1 MVEYKSSLDRLNNMK
16 NKEIIL
22 GMDHNINFLKHD
34 VHPKTQ
40 EFIELNLDMN
50 LLPVITKPT
59 RVSTTSATL
68 IDNIF
73 VSNRLQHSI
82 NSAVIITDISDPFP
96 CILTVNNFNQ
106 SKDRKTKITKRKLN
120 KESLDKIKK
129 DIGNID
135 WETEIKNQDVNK
147 AFEIFHNKLL
157 EILNLHA
164 PERTLSQRKA
174 NK

>member
-1 MVEYKSSLDRLNNMK
+1 MK

-40 EFIELNLDMN
+40 EFIELNFDMN

-73 VSNRLQHSI
+73 VNNRLQHSI
-82 NSAVIITDISDPFP
+82 NSAVIITDISDHFP

-120 KESLDKIKK
+120 KENMNKIKK

-147 AFEIFHNKLL
+147 AFEIFHNKLI

-164 PERTLSQRKA
+164 TERTLYLKE
-174 NK
+174 K

>member
-1 MVEYKSSLDRLNNMK
+1 
-16 NKEIIL
+16 
-22 GMDHNINFLKHD
+22 
-34 VHPKTQ
+34 
-40 EFIELNLDMN
+40 MN
-50 LLPVITKPT
+50 LLPAAKPT
-59 RVSTTSATL
+59 GVSTTSATL

-82 NSAVIITDISDPFP
+82 NSAVIITDISDHFP

-120 KESLDKIKK
+120 KENMDKIKN

-147 AFEIFHNKLL
+147 AFEIFHNKLI

-164 PERTLSQRKA
+164 PERTLYLKEKQT
-174 NK
+174 NKPWISKNSPVKG

>member
-1 MVEYKSSLDRLNNMK
+1 MK

-22 GMDHNINFLKHD
+22 GMDHNINFLKHE

-82 NSAVIITDISDPFP
+82 NSVVIITDISDHFP

-106 SKDRKTKITKRKLN
+106 SKDRKN
-120 KESLDKIKK
+120 K
-129 DIGNID
+129 N
-135 WETEIKNQDVNK
+135 
-147 AFEIFHNKLL
+147 H
-157 EILNLHA
+157 
-164 PERTLSQRKA
+164 
-174 NK
+174 

>member
-1 MVEYKSSLDRLNNMK
+1 MVEYKNSLDRLNNMK

-34 VHPKTQ
+34 VHHKTQ

-82 NSAVIITDISDPFP
+82 NSAVIITDIRDHFP

-120 KESLDKIKK
+120 KENMDKIKN

-147 AFEIFHNKLL
+147 AFEIFHNKLI

-164 PERTLSQRKA
+164 LERTLYLKE
-174 NK
+174 K

>member
-40 EFIELNLDMN
+40 EFIELNLDVN

-82 NSAVIITDISDPFP
+82 NSAVIITDISDHFP

-106 SKDRKTKITKRKLN
+106 SKDKKTKITKRKLN
-120 KESLDKIKK
+120 KEILDKIKN

-135 WETEIKNQDVNK
+135 WEIEIKNQDINN
-147 AFEIFHNKLL
+147 AFEKFHNKLL

-164 PERTLSQRKA
+164 PERTVNLKE
-174 NK
+174 K